1 MLYDENMDE
10 INEIKMLAAQK
21 GVTLTYLAD
30 YLAKHY
36 NKPYSIHNLSNKLRA
51 NTMRYAEM
59 KLIAEAL
66 GMELKFID
74 SNS

>member
-1 MLYDENMDE
+1 MDA

-21 GVTLTYLAD
+21 GVTLTYIAN
-30 YLAKHY
+30 YLTEYYK
-36 NKPYSIHNLSNKLRA
+36 KPYSVHNLSNKLRA
-51 NTMRYAEM
+51 NTIRYTEM

-74 SNS
+74 KE